1 MTNEDTLSIE
11 SLDRPGTS
19 TRVSARWARAIYVVG
34 MTVVLLFSANL
45 LVRRLDLNPMTVAQN
60 KALMFLGPRTTDD
73 PVYSPLPENRSDRLS
88 ILFTGN
94 SQTYSVMDYSP
105 GESNMI
111 TSLSDILN
119 GGVETANARFPVRY
133 GSEGNLRV
141 SELLI
146 KSADAVNASGRR
158 PDILICS
165 MVLDGLRWVD
175 ARAEL
180 TQRAKDP
187 QMHKELDALVSGR
200 SDFPLATGVINS
212 MANTADIESGD
223 QPQALQPGVQPKEVF
238 QSESKYNKR
247 FSAARAENWLQSR
260 LDASVPLFAKRRM
273 MYTLFIYYYLA
284 ARNGLFRLDTA
295 SRRPIPQG
303 MYETNMQ
310 LLELTLLYLREHKVH
325 TVLYFAPIRPIEPNP
340 YNPPDIER
348 FRRDLPALCARQGA
362 TCFDYSN
369 LIPEEMWTK
378 YPTYI
383 PGQSGQRDFAH
394 FTGRAHRKVAEQL
407 ASDLAPYLRKWSEE
421 KVREK

>member
-1 MTNEDTLSIE
+1 
-11 SLDRPGTS
+11 
-19 TRVSARWARAIYVVG
+19 
-34 MTVVLLFSANL
+34 MTVLLLMVANFM
-45 LVRRLDLNPMTVAQN
+45 VRKLDLNPMTVAQN
-60 KALMFLGPRTTDD
+60 KALMFLGPRTADD
-73 PVYSPLPENRSDRLS
+73 PVYSSLPENRPDRLS

-119 GGVETANARFPVRY
+119 GGVETSSAKFPVRY

-146 KSADAVNASGRR
+146 KSVDAVNASSRK
-158 PDILICS
+158 PDVLIGS

-180 TQRAKDP
+180 TQHAKDP
-187 QMHKELDALVSGR
+187 QMRKELDALVNSR
-200 SDFPLATGVINS
+200 SDFPLATRVIDS
-212 MANTADIESGD
+212 MSTTADVESDD
-223 QPQALQPGVQPKEVF
+223 QPQALQPGVQPKDVF
-238 QSESKYNKR
+238 QSGNTSTKR
-247 FSAARAENWLQSR
+247 VSAARAEDWLQSR
-260 LDASVPLFAKRRM
+260 LDSSLALFGKRRM

-284 ARNGLFRLDTA
+284 ARNGLFRLDT
-295 SRRPIPQG
+295 STRRPIPQG
-303 MYETNMQ
+303 MYQTNMQ
-310 LLELTLLYLREHKVH
+310 LLELTLQYLREHGVH
-325 TVLYFAPIRPIEPNP
+325 AVLYFAPVRPIEPNP

-348 FRRDLPALCARQGA
+348 FRRDLPAVCARQGA

-369 LIPEEMWTK
+369 LVPEEMWTK

-383 PGQSGQRDFAH
+383 PGQAGQRDFAH
-394 FTGRAHRKVAEQL
+394 FTGKAHRRVAEQL

-421 KVREK
+421 KARGK